1 MENVSFWPADET
13 EPVLDTTI
21 GSVLRATAARHPD
34 ALAVV
39 DGDDTGRSRTYAGLL
54 ADATRIAAALLD
66 RFRPGERVALWGPSS
81 PDWMAVEYGA
91 ALAGLALVTVNPGL
105 KAAELDYVLRQSQ
118 AAGICLTAEH
128 HGNPMARWLAEVA
141 PGLPALREQLP
152 LAGWEQWAPPATGT
166 VALPAVAPDDLAQ
179 IHFTSGT
186 TGRPKAAMLHHRGV
200 TNNMRFN
207 AQRIGLGPGEVF
219 LNPTP
224 MFHVGGA
231 VLANLTAL
239 AAGACLVP
247 LRRFGPDRV
256 LDLVDE
262 LGVAVIL
269 GVPTMFFDLIGR
281 QRERPCGLDTLR
293 VLLVGG
299 SVASPDLVR
308 TLQEEFGV
316 SVRNVYGQTECGS
329 IIASTVAGDS
339 VADLAESVG
348 RPMPQI
354 AVKITGP
361 SGSVVPC
368 GTPGELCVRGYQV
381 MHGYAGMPAET
392 AAAFDGAGWLRTGDL
407 CTADERGYLKIVGR
421 VKDMIISGGENIFPA
436 EIEDVLRGHA
446 AVADVAVVGV
456 PDTRLGEVVAAAVV
470 LTAAGA
476 ATSGEL
482 ATFAAGLLSRE
493 KVPRRWMF
501 TPGLPLTTTGKVSKP
516 ELREAFAAGAEPAA
530 SPFGS

>member
-1 MENVSFWPADET
+1 MSFWPADEA

-21 GSVLRATAARHPD
+21 GSVLRATAARYPD

-39 DGDDTGRSRTYAGLL
+39 DGDDTARSRSYAGLL

-81 PDWMAVEYGA
+81 PDWMAFEYGA
-91 ALAGLALVTVNPGL
+91 ALAGLGLVTVNPGL
-105 KAAELDYVLRQSQ
+105 KAGELDYVLRQSR
-118 AAGICLTAEH
+118 AAGICLAAEH
-128 HGNPMARWLAEVA
+128 QGNPMSRWLEAVA

-152 LAGWEQWAPPATGT
+152 LAAWADWAPPLASGD
-166 VALPAVAPDDLAQ
+166 AELPEVRPDDLAQ
-179 IHFTSGT
+179 VHFTSGT

-207 AQRIGLGPGEVF
+207 AQRMGLGPGEVF

-247 LRRFGPDRV
+247 LRRFDPGRV
-256 LDLVDE
+256 LDLIGD
-262 LGVAVIL
+262 LGVAAIL

-281 QRERPCGLDTLR
+281 QRERPREVGSLR

-299 SVASPDLVR
+299 SVASPELVR
-308 TLQEEFGV
+308 TLQQEFGV

-329 IIASTVAGDS
+329 IIASTVAGDP

-354 AVKITGP
+354 AVKITDPAG
-361 SGSVVPC
+361 VIVPC

-392 AAAFDGAGWLRTGDL
+392 TAAFDGSGWLRTGDL
-407 CTADERGYLKIVGR
+407 CTADERGYLRIVGR

-436 EIEDVLRGHA
+436 EIEDVLRRHD

-456 PDTRLGEVVAAAVV
+456 PDERLGEVAGAAVV
-470 LTAAGA
+470 LTG
-476 ATSGEL
+476 TPEVTGEEL
-482 ATFAAGLLSRE
+482 AAFAAGLLSRE
-493 KVPRRWMF
+493 KVPRRWLF
-501 TPGLPLTTTGKVSKP
+501 VASLPQTPSGKVRTP
-516 ELREAFAAGAEPAA
+516 ELREAFTDVGKAEA